1 MSDASGKLR
10 FLLELQKNLG
20 GCIPFE
26 RWMHEALYH
35 SEFGYYTA
43 NIREFGRRGD
53 FTTWPALDK
62 GLGRA
67 IARWALEN
75 RPSKRW
81 DLIEIGA
88 GSGEL
93 ATSILKTIGW
103 WNRPRYHIVEI
114 SPRLRQVQK
123 RRLGSSAIW
132 HASVPEA
139 LEPSGGTAL
148 ILSNE
153 LVDAFPC
160 RVFEKRPDG
169 WRELA
174 LRLDDGRIMEEWVFR
189 PLPESTVFLH
199 PWPDGQRVEVQESLQ
214 VWLHGWLPA
223 WRTGTML
230 TIDYGDTC
238 PALYFRRP
246 GGTLRAY
253 AHHQRLEGRDVYGG
267 FGLRDLT
274 VDVNFSDLQ
283 REAAFSATTLTTL
296 AKFIAKHDPSPGR
309 DRAGDALHSPGGAGE
324 AFKVL
329 IQTR

>member
-1 MSDASGKLR
+1 MRKLGTR
-10 FLLELQKNLG
+10 H
-20 GCIPFE
+20 PE
-26 RWMHEALYH
+26 RSLKQI
-35 SEFGYYTA
+35 SERMVF
-43 NIREFGRRGD
+43 D
-53 FTTWPALDK
+53 Q
-62 GLGRA
+62 
-67 IARWALEN
+67 
-75 RPSKRW
+75 
-81 DLIEIGA
+81 LIH
-88 GSGEL
+88 L
-93 ATSILKTIGW
+93 ATEKDCVLR
-103 WNRPRYHIVEI
+103 RPLLHC
-114 SPRLRQVQK
+114 S
-123 RRLGSSAIW
+123 
-132 HASVPEA
+132 SVPEA

-267 FGLRDLT
+267 FGLREIRRQLPPSRRRR
-274 VDVNFSDLQ
+274 FPPEWP
-283 REAAFSATTLTTL
+283 RPPAAL
-296 AKFIAKHDPSPGR
+296 G
-309 DRAGDALHSPGGAGE
+309 
-324 AFKVL
+324 
-329 IQTR
+329 